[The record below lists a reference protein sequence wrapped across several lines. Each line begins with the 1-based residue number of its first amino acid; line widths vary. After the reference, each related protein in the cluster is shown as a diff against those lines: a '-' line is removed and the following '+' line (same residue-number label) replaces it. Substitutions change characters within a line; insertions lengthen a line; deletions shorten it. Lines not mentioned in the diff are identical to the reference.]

1 MQVGLTTS
9 SVLHAGVLALALVS
23 FSGAREFPPVTE
35 TVPVDVVSATDLS
48 KMMRGAKTAPKADKP
63 KQVAEKV
70 DPTPT
75 PIEDPKLK
83 VSDKPPVEATAPPPP
98 PAPAPPQPK
107 VEDKPPVPKAAEAPA
122 KVEPKVEDALKAE
135 QKKDEPKK
143 DEAPKEEAKAAPL
156 PPKKPA
162 IPKDPPKPVEAQQT
176 PPREITTDEI
186 KQLLDKRT
194 PQRQAAAAP
203 TPSATGSLGS
213 QTGSAA
219 TLSASIVDALMNRI
233 KSCWHPPQIPFDQS
247 VAVTV
252 RFTLGKDGA
261 VTGRPRITGAEP
273 ASSPYAQAY
282 GESGIRAIVAC
293 GPYTFLPVAQY
304 DLWSEADFRFTSDDG
319 RQLTARR

>member
-9 SVLHAGVLALALVS
+9 SALHAGVLALALVS

-48 KMMRGAKTAPKADKP
+48 KMMRGSKSAPKADKP

-98 PAPAPPQPK
+98 PPPAPPQPK
-107 VEDKPPVPKAAEAPA
+107 VEDKPPVPKAAEAPPKA
-122 KVEPKVEDALKAE
+122 EPKVDEALKAE
-135 QKKDEPKK
+135 PKKEEPKK
-143 DEAPKEEAKAAPL
+143 DEAPKEQAKAAPL
-156 PPKKPA
+156 PPRKPA
-162 IPKDPPKPVEAQQT
+162 IPKEPPKPVDSQQ
-176 PPREITTDEI
+176 PQREFSTDEL

-203 TPSATGSLGS
+203 TPSSTGALGS
-213 QTGSAA
+213 QSGNSA
-219 TLSASIVDALMNRI
+219 TLSASIIDALMSRI
-233 KSCWHPPQIPFDQS
+233 KSCWHPPGIPFDQS

-273 ASSPYAQAY
+273 STSPYAQAY
-282 GESGIRAIVAC
+282 GESGIRAIAAC
-293 GPYTFLPVAQY
+293 APYTFLPVAQY
-304 DLWSEADFRFTSDDG
+304 DLWSEIDFRFPSDDG